1 MPRVSR
7 EKAPLGEHKD
17 KQLNDTEFQATTIN
31 LRVENI
37 EKVVLIGSPWP
48 NVHLENGIMGSIQLR
63 TISLSTVYILV
74 ILWGAGN
81 IKKKKMH
88 APPPTP
94 LTPKKWQAQDYPTT
108 NSSFQFEGPLC
119 RNSTRLGFQ
128 VSRWD
133 QERFPPRDNND

>member
-1 MPRVSR
+1 MTTGKDTKSKYVKERRGPAVTFNLKREMPRVSR

-17 KQLNDTEFQATTIN
+17 KQLNDTEFQTTTIN

-63 TISLSTVYILV
+63 TISLSTVDILV
-74 ILWGAGN
+74 TLLGAGN

-94 LTPKKWQAQDYPTT
+94 PTPRKWQAQDYPTT
-108 NSSFQFEGPLC
+108 NS
-119 RNSTRLGFQ
+119 
-128 VSRWD
+128 
-133 QERFPPRDNND
+133 